1 MVDVEIRRAQL
12 SDVGQIA
19 ECLAAAFAPFRH
31 LYTSDA
37 FMDTVP
43 AADALRDRIE
53 CMTVFVAVA
62 PVGLVVGTLAAACS
76 DQEGHL
82 RGMAVRPEWQ
92 GQGIARRLLMAAE
105 DHLIESGCS
114 RITLDTTDPLK
125 KAIGLY
131 ESCGFV
137 RSGRVEDY
145 FGMPLYEFVKQL
157 SATENF
163 EL

>member
-1 MVDVEIRRAQL
+1 MMDLEIRRARV
-12 SDVGQIA
+12 SDAIQMG

-31 LYTSDA
+31 LYTPDA
-37 FMDTVP
+37 FADTVP
-43 AADALRDRIE
+43 AANAIRDRIG
-53 CMTVFVAVA
+53 CMTVWVAVA
-62 PVGLVVGTLAAACS
+62 GAGLVVGTLAAACHG
-76 DQEGHL
+76 QEGHL

-92 GQGIARRLLMAAE
+92 GQGIARGLLMAAE
-105 DHLIESGCS
+105 LHLMELGCS
-114 RITLDTTDPLK
+114 RITLDTTDPLT
-125 KAIGLY
+125 KAICLY

-157 SATENF
+157 PVAEDF